1 MQSIQ
6 LDNKNYLKVCGV
18 EGVVGLTE
26 TNANIIV
33 KGEILEIKGNNLKC
47 EKLSVENGEII
58 ILGEIFSIC
67 YKEKSTK
74 KSLLKRIFK

>member
-6 LDNKNYLKVCGV
+6 LENKNHLKISGV

-26 TNANIIV
+26 TTASIMV

-47 EKLSVENGEII
+47 EKLSVECGEII
-58 ILGEIFSIC
+58 IVGEIYSIC
-67 YKEKSTK
+67 YKEKPTK
-74 KSLLKRIFK
+74 KSLIKRIFK